1 VTVFPAS
8 SFATFFIDFLP
19 PFLYLFNPRGLGS
32 FQPSIRNSEMYAVV
46 EIAGKQ
52 YKVTNNDEILVPT
65 RKEKPGD
72 KVKFDRVLLLGS
84 DKEIMVGHP
93 VVTGAS
99 VEATIM
105 DGVVRG
111 EKVIV
116 FKKKKRK
123 GYRVKK
129 GHRQD
134 YTRVQITNI
143 VQ

>member
-1 VTVFPAS
+1 
-8 SFATFFIDFLP
+8 
-19 PFLYLFNPRGLGS
+19 
-32 FQPSIRNSEMYAVV
+32 MYAVV

-52 YKVTNNDEILVPT
+52 YKVTNNDTIVVPT

-84 DKEIMVGHP
+84 DKEVTVGHP
-93 VVTGAS
+93 LVAGAS
-99 VEATIM
+99 VEATVV
-105 DGVVRG
+105 DGVRG
-111 EKVIV
+111 EKLIV

-123 GYRVKK
+123 GYRLKK

>member
-1 VTVFPAS
+1 
-8 SFATFFIDFLP
+8 
-19 PFLYLFNPRGLGS
+19 
-32 FQPSIRNSEMYAVV
+32 MYAVV

-99 VEATIM
+99 VEATII

>member
-1 VTVFPAS
+1 
-8 SFATFFIDFLP
+8 
-19 PFLYLFNPRGLGS
+19 
-32 FQPSIRNSEMYAVV
+32 MYAVV

-52 YKVTNNDEILVPT
+52 YRVTNNDQILVPT

-72 KVKFDRVLLLGS
+72 KVKFERVLLLGG
-84 DKEIMVGHP
+84 DKEITVGHP
-93 VVTGAS
+93 VVAGAS
-99 VEATIM
+99 VEATVM
-105 DGVVRG
+105 DGVRG

-129 GHRQD
+129 GHRQA

>member
-1 VTVFPAS
+1 
-8 SFATFFIDFLP
+8 
-19 PFLYLFNPRGLGS
+19 
-32 FQPSIRNSEMYAVV
+32 MYAVV
-46 EIAGKQ
+46 EISGKQ
-52 YKVTNNDEILVPT
+52 YKVTSNDEILVPT

-84 DKEIMVGHP
+84 DKEITVGHP
-93 VVTGAS
+93 LVTGAS
-99 VEATIM
+99 VEATIV
-105 DGVVRG
+105 DGVRG
-111 EKVIV
+111 KKVIV

-143 VQ
+143 VM

>member
-1 VTVFPAS
+1 
-8 SFATFFIDFLP
+8 
-19 PFLYLFNPRGLGS
+19 
-32 FQPSIRNSEMYAVV
+32 MYAVV

-52 YKVTNNDEILVPT
+52 YRVTNNDEILVPT

-84 DKEIMVGHP
+84 DKEITVGHP
-93 VVTGAS
+93 VVSGAS
-99 VEATIM
+99 VEATVM
-105 DGVVRG
+105 DGVRG

-143 VQ
+143 VM

>member
-1 VTVFPAS
+1 
-8 SFATFFIDFLP
+8 
-19 PFLYLFNPRGLGS
+19 
-32 FQPSIRNSEMYAVV
+32 MYAVV

-52 YKVTNNDEILVPT
+52 YKVSNHDQILVPT

-72 KVKFDRVLLLGS
+72 IVKFDRVLLLGS
-84 DKEIMVGHP
+84 DKEITVGHP
-93 VVTGAS
+93 VVAGAS
-99 VEATIM
+99 VEATVM
-105 DGVVRG
+105 DGVKG
-111 EKVIV
+111 AKVIV

>member
-1 VTVFPAS
+1 
-8 SFATFFIDFLP
+8 
-19 PFLYLFNPRGLGS
+19 
-32 FQPSIRNSEMYAVV
+32 MYAVV
-46 EIAGKQ
+46 EISGKQ
-52 YKVTNNDEILVPT
+52 YRVTNNDEILVPT

-84 DKEIMVGHP
+84 DKEITVGHP
-93 VVTGAS
+93 VVSGAS
-99 VEATIM
+99 VEATVM
-105 DGVVRG
+105 DGVRG

-143 VQ
+143 VM